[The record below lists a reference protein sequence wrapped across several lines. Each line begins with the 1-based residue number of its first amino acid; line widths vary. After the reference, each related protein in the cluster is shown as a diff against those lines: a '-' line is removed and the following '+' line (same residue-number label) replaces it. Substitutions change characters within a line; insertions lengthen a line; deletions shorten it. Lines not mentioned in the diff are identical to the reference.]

1 MNECAIA
8 LQAHTQ
14 MRTCIHT
21 HTHMRTHT
29 FTHMRTHTFTHMR
42 TYTHTHTHTYTHMHA
57 HTHTHTRTH
66 ALLPQPHLGHRHSR
80 NTTLSVVSHV
90 LVLHYCSCVIVA
102 LQTPP
107 STSPPSLTSWP
118 KTPPQ
123 CAAPPQ
129 ATAAGDQR
137 SQEGQAQV
145 GRWFALCQLICTG
158 TKMVELSKLAQNVS
172 S

>member
-1 MNECAIA
+1 LHCRHIHKCAHA
-8 LQAHTQ
+8 YTLTHTCAHTHSH
-14 MRTCIHT
+14 TCAHT
-21 HTHMRTHT
+21 HSHT
-29 FTHMRTHTFTHMR
+29 CAH
-42 TYTHTHTHTYTHMHA
+42 THTHTHIHTHTCT